1 MCGII
6 GYVGN
11 KEALPILIDG
21 LKKLEYRGYDS
32 TGITIRNKNDNPI
45 VVKSNG
51 KIDNLISK
59 TNKLVI
65 NGNIGMGHTRWA
77 THGKPSLYNAHP
89 HHSDDYNV
97 IGCHNGIIENFQEL
111 KEKLLNNGY
120 SFYSETDSEVLIK
133 LIDYY
138 CKKYKHGPIDAINKT
153 VVRAR
158 GSYAI
163 TIMFKDYP
171 NQIWFA
177 KKGSPLVIAKT
188 TDGYCIASDINA
200 LSNCGK
206 SFYFVDDY
214 ECGYISNDEIYF
226 YDLNGDVIDKKPISL
241 VVDDLAI
248 SKGNYPHY
256 MIKEIEEQ
264 PTVINNTINK
274 YVDIDNNINLG
285 IDDEEL
291 KEIEEIYIY
300 GCGSAYHAGVTA
312 GYIFEELTKINARV
326 DISSEFR
333 YRNYK
338 LNPKSIAIV
347 ISQSGETKDSYEAL
361 NKLNSLGIKTLS
373 IVNTKKSIISKE
385 AKYNIYTEAG
395 PEISV
400 ATTKAYSCQLIILY
414 LLAIKIAK
422 LKNVISDKEYAE
434 YINEIRKIPE
444 KINYILKH
452 KEQVQKLSNILG
464 SKHDVFFIGR
474 GLDYSTC
481 MEASLKL
488 KEVTYIH
495 SEAYPAGE
503 LKHGTISLIHNDVS
517 VIAITTNKKL
527 HEKIVSNMIEIK
539 SRDGSVIALTPND
552 FNVDD
557 CSKYQLYIPETVE
570 YFTASLAIIPL
581 QLLAYYISVARG
593 IDPDKPR
600 NLAKSVTVE

>member
-51 KIDNLISK
+51 KIDNLITK

-89 HHSDDYNV
+89 HYSDDYNV

-163 TIMFKDYP
+163 TVMFKNYP

-188 TDGYCIASDINA
+188 SDGYSIASDINA
-200 LSNCGK
+200 LANCGGI
-206 SFYFVDDY
+206 FYFVDDY
-214 ECGYISNDEIYF
+214 ECGYSSENEIFF

-241 VVDDLAI
+241 IVDDLAI

-264 PTVINNTINK
+264 PTVITNTINK
-274 YVDIDNNINLG
+274 YVDINNNINLG
-285 IDDEEL
+285 IDEDVL
-291 KEIEEIYIY
+291 KELEEIYIY

-312 GYIFEELTKINARV
+312 GYIFEELSGINTRV

-422 LKNVISDKEYAE
+422 LKNIINEKKYNE
-434 YINEIRKIPE
+434 YINEIRRIPE
-444 KINYILKH
+444 KINYILNH
-452 KEQVQKLSNILG
+452 REQVQKLSNILV

-474 GLDYSTC
+474 GIDYSIC

-503 LKHGTISLIHNDVS
+503 LKHGTISLIHNDVP
-517 VIAITTNKKL
+517 VIAITTNKRM
-527 HEKIVSNMIEIK
+527 HEKTVSNMIEIK

-552 FNVDD
+552 FNVED
-557 CSKYQLYIPETVE
+557 CSKYQIYIPETIE
-570 YFTASLAIIPL
+570 FFTASLAIIPL